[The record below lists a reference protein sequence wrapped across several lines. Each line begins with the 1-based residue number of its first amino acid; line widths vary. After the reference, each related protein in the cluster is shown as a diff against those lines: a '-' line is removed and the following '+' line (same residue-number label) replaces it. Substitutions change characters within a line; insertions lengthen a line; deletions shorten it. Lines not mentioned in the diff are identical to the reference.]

1 MKHVS
6 VTDQTTQGDVILER
20 LGALKVPATMKTA
33 IAGFKKSHAAL
44 TTASNAANPAKGA
57 RDTAMTALATA
68 DEALDAAVELLA
80 AKMAGAGLG
89 SRQNPFAGF
98 SKLSPSAVTGMAYAD
113 EVKEV
118 LALCAKVTKAKPA
131 ADVAKAASNCVK
143 LAGNVTKALAGLT
156 KPQLAY
162 NKSLAAR
169 DALLLS
175 WTKSLTVLKK
185 TAAVAWIDDD
195 ATYKSV
201 FAAPAKVQA
210 PVKKRAKRMATKAA
224 VAPVTETNGVPAGT
238 LVKPAT
244 TTEPA
249 RS

>member
-1 MKHVS
+1 
-6 VTDQTTQGDVILER
+6 L
-20 LGALKVPATMKTA
+20 
-33 IAGFKKSHAAL
+33 
-44 TTASNAANPAKGA
+44 
-57 RDTAMTALATA
+57 
-68 DEALDAAVELLA
+68 
-80 AKMAGAGLG
+80 AGAGLG

-98 SKLSPSAVTGMAYAD
+98 SKLTPSAVTGMAYAD

-118 LALCAKVTKAKPA
+118 LALVAKVQKAKPA
-131 ADVAKAASNCVK
+131 ADVAKAAANCIK
-143 LAGNVTKALAGLT
+143 LAAAVTKALAGLT

-162 NKSLAAR
+162 NHALAAR
-169 DALLLS
+169 DALLLT

-210 PVKKRAKRMATKAA
+210 PVKKRAKKMATKAKGKA
-224 VAPVTETNGVPAGT
+224 AAAHTHAEETNGVPAGT
-238 LVKPAT
+238 LIKPASSN
-244 TTEPA
+244 EPA